1 EALHIMKDPPP
12 LVVIGQGGKKRRK
25 LQRLAAKY
33 GLQVL
38 WPEVS
43 STKELQAIYHAASAF
58 IYPSLGEGFGIPIIE
73 AQMSGIPVLTSDISV
88 MPEVAGE
95 AAVYFDPLSPESIA

>member
-1 EALHIMKDPPP
+1 
-12 LVVIGQGGKKRRK
+12 
-25 LQRLAAKY
+25 
-33 GLQVL
+33 
-38 WPEVS
+38 S

-95 AAVYFDPLSPESIA
+95 AAVYFDPLSPESIAESIDSIFHNESLAKSLIVSGKQNVSRFSGKVCAE